1 MLRTKQFSDVDKSS
15 RVLSAKCSEDRR
27 ASANDQ
33 SLKALLQRRTM
44 QTDRV
49 LTNSWPTVRWLRPT
63 HLSTKLLRHHC
74 LSKS

>member
-49 LTNSWPTVRWLRPT
+49 LTNSWPTVR
-63 HLSTKLLRHHC
+63 
-74 LSKS
+74 